1 MESRYDFFSY
11 FPARTYSCAVGAT
24 KPNPLIYR
32 EALQACRV
40 QAEEAVYV
48 DDIAAY
54 VQAAERL
61 GMAGIQFQSPGQLIV
76 ALQELG
82 LQI

>member
-1 MESRYDFFSY
+1 
-11 FPARTYSCAVGAT
+11 
-24 KPNPLIYR
+24 
-32 EALQACRV
+32 
-40 QAEEAVYV
+40 V